1 MRSGERL
8 ENDNERNQKVKEA
21 ELSKKEVNVAMEKA
35 GSISLSAFG
44 GMSSKEGRF
53 DQFISIRRN
62 VIKSR
67 DGCFEVGS
75 YDSAIKNQK
84 TR

>member
-1 MRSGERL
+1 MACIGKYTNIGEKRKTERRGGERL

-35 GSISLSAFG
+35 DSISLSAFG

-53 DQFISIRRN
+53 D
-62 VIKSR
+62 
-67 DGCFEVGS
+67 
-75 YDSAIKNQK
+75 
-84 TR
+84 

>member
-8 ENDNERNQKVKEA
+8 GNDNERNQKVKEA

-53 DQFISIRRN
+53 D
-62 VIKSR
+62 
-67 DGCFEVGS
+67 
-75 YDSAIKNQK
+75 
-84 TR
+84 